1 MEYLTLDVDGVILA
15 FLMAFIMLYVAT
27 FSEPTLV
34 YGWILGIFYV
44 AVMLYFLMLSAIVTK
59 YGWHYKL
66 SIRQS
71 QKPRGVKNVLAN
83 GLGPLIFVL
92 IVFFVA
98 GGKFGSIAFIAGFLG
113 SVAAV
118 TSDKFSSEIGILNGA
133 PVSIM
138 SFKKIRKGESGG
150 ITMLG
155 LIAGMLG
162 AFLIAV
168 VAGSAYLYLI
178 PPTYSCP
185 VNGCGTIPAIASFAL
200 VSAIF
205 LGGFIGTLV
214 DSVLGYFEEKGTGNK
229 YTSNFICSM
238 AGGIVGVVL
247 YFIIFNFLVA

>member
-27 FSEPTLV
+27 FSEPTLI

-44 AVMLYFLMLSAIVTK
+44 VVMLYFLMLSAVVTK
-59 YGWHYKL
+59 FGGHYKL
-66 SIRQS
+66 AIRQY

-98 GGKFGSIAFIAGFLG
+98 GGKFSNIAFIAGFLA

-138 SFKKIRKGESGG
+138 SFKKIRKGQSGG
-150 ITMLG
+150 ITLLG
-155 LIAGMLG
+155 LMAGMLG
-162 AFLIAV
+162 SFLIAI
-168 VAGSAYLYLI
+168 VAGSAYLFLL
-178 PPTYSCP
+178 PPIYACP
-185 VNGCGTIPAIASFAL
+185 VNGCGTIPAIVSFAL
-200 VSAIF
+200 IGSIF
-205 LGGFIGTLV
+205 IGGFFGTIV
-214 DSVLGYFEEKGTGNK
+214 DSILGYFEEKGTGNK
-229 YTSNFICSM
+229 YTSNFICSI